1 MHHAPVDSFAVRA
14 KQEERDELDRLV
26 REFEARG
33 GHIQRFAFGDTSN
46 TDFSPKANMTVA
58 AKKRAASAKAAEGES
73 E

>member
-1 MHHAPVDSFAVRA
+1 M
-14 KQEERDELDRLV
+14 V